1 MGEQDRG
8 GTEAARFLLHRRQI
22 MKKKHIIRMAVFA
35 LLSIFVLSFINNFLS
50 VPRGKDV
57 SGLYGFHKEPE
68 NSIDVALVGPSETYT
83 SFYSPLAYEKFGF
96 TSYALAVGGMRGSC
110 YPSAVREMEESQDP
124 QVYVLELYGFIYKD
138 QKDEPSIRAWIDSM
152 PDSENRNETIREIV
166 DPGQREDYQKKY
178 RKYHGNWMNRIDCMN
193 VFLDKIRMD
202 RKGYSITKNF
212 ATETFAAPP
221 NGETM
226 NYAVSGEGMKYL
238 KEFLDFLN
246 SRGIENVLFVRT
258 PEQIQY
264 KDDQSVEEAVK
275 LIREAGYDYLDM
287 YGLQDEI
294 GIDPQ
299 TDFYNPFHCN
309 IYGAE
314 KVTAYLG
321 QYLMDHYE
329 INTDHSKEVTAEWED
344 CASYNDKVIGRLK
357 DAISKGQKSYRFS
370 QRELLGKE

>member
-1 MGEQDRG
+1 
-8 GTEAARFLLHRRQI
+8 
-22 MKKKHIIRMAVFA
+22 MKKKHIIRIAVFA

-57 SGLYGFHKEPE
+57 SGIYGFHKEPE

-110 YPSAVREMEESQDP
+110 YPSAIREMEATQNP
-124 QVYVLELYGFIYKD
+124 QVYVLELYGFIYRD
-138 QKDEPSIRAWIDSM
+138 QKDEPSIRAWIDSL
-152 PDSENRNETIREIV
+152 PNSKNRDETIQEVV
-166 DPGQREDYQKKY
+166 DPEQREDYQKKY
-178 RKYHGNWMNRIDCMN
+178 KKYHGNWVNRADCMN
-193 VFLDKIRMD
+193 AFLDKARMD
-202 RKGYSITKNF
+202 RQGYSITKNF

-226 NYAVSGEGMKYL
+226 NYAISKEGMKYL
-238 KEFLDFLN
+238 KEFLDYLKDQ
-246 SRGIENVLFVRT
+246 GIKNVLFVRT

-264 KDDQSVEEAVK
+264 NGHPSVNEAVN
-275 LIREAGYDYLDM
+275 LIREYGFDYLDM
-287 YGLQDEI
+287 YGLQKEI
-294 GIDPQ
+294 GIDPE

-329 INTDHSKEVTAEWED
+329 INMDHSEEVTEEWEH
-344 CASYNDKVIGRLK
+344 CASYNDEVTGRLK
-357 DAISKGQKSYRFS
+357 EGISKGERRYCFT
-370 QRELLGKE
+370 QRELLGKEE